1 LVRLPVIV
9 GFGGINPAGRSSF
22 HHGYRRLVLD
32 VLDETRRNETLVD
45 LAMMMNLARFEEGHW
60 RDHDGTSLTPSQ
72 LAQRHRAQ
80 IERHTLIRRIEQ
92 SHFDVDAVPFNRKL
106 TLQPLAGPLEF
117 ALPVRQLPEPLPPGW
132 QVTPIDRRQVKVT
145 LTDGLD
151 LFLPDQKKALV
162 SSAGQLPSGFDP
174 GALYPS
180 RNHPRAL
187 QMALYAA
194 SDALGS
200 LGIDWNSLLKRVAP
214 DQIAV
219 YASSSMGQLDDNGTG
234 GMYKAPYLGKRIS
247 SKQLPLG
254 FAEMPAD
261 FVNAYVLGSV
271 GATGGAVGACATFL
285 YNLRSGVE
293 DIRSGRRRVVL
304 VGATDA
310 VINPEAMEGYT
321 AMGALAEDAELID
334 LDHKLGL
341 TELDHRRACRPF
353 NYNCGFTMGESAQF
367 LVLFDDALALEM
379 GAQIH
384 GAVPM
389 VSVHADGFKKSIAGP
404 GIGNYL
410 TVGKAMA
417 TARDLIGEARLRQ
430 GSYMHA
436 HGTGTPQNRVTESRI
451 FNEFAKLH
459 GIEQWPVAA
468 IKCYLGHAL
477 GAAAGD
483 QVATALGVW
492 RHGFIPGIF
501 TLDQIAEDVH
511 HSHLRLERDHIEIDP
526 RQLPAAFINAK
537 GFGGNNA
544 TALLLSPLQT
554 ESMLARRHGRA
565 AIARYW
571 SEAEQVRERAEDH
584 DRRALRGEVRTR
596 YQFGEGVCEER
607 DLLLSPEALLL
618 PGDNLPIALREENP
632 YPDLSG

>member
-1 LVRLPVIV
+1 MVSLPVIV

-22 HHGYRRLVLD
+22 HHGYRRLVLEA
-32 VLDETRRNETLVD
+32 LDETSRNETLVN
-45 LAMMMNLARFEEGHW
+45 LAAMMNLARFEGGHW
-60 RDHDGTSLTPSQ
+60 IGHDGVSLSHVQLANQYRDHID
-72 LAQRHRAQ
+72 
-80 IERHTLIRRIEQ
+80 RHTLIRRIEK
-92 SHFDVDAVPFNRKL
+92 SYFDVDAVPLNRKM
-106 TLQPLAGPLEF
+106 TLQPLDTPLEF
-117 ALPVRQLPEPLPPGW
+117 ALPLRQLPEPLPPGW
-132 QVTPIDRRQVKVT
+132 QVTPIDQRQVKVT
-145 LTDGLD
+145 ITGNLE
-151 LFLPDQKKALV
+151 LFLPDHKKAQV

-200 LGIDWNSLLKRVAP
+200 LGIDWSSLLKRVAP

-234 GMYKAPYLGKRIS
+234 GLYKSSYIGKRIS

-271 GATGGAVGACATFL
+271 GSTGGSVGACATFL

-304 VGATDA
+304 VGAAEA
-310 VINPEAMEGYT
+310 VINPEAMEGYA
-321 AMGALAEDAELID
+321 AMGALAEDAQLVELD
-334 LDHKLGL
+334 RKLGL
-341 TELDHRRACRPF
+341 TTPDHRRACRPF

-367 LVLFDDALALEM
+367 LILFDDALALEM

-384 GAVPM
+384 GAVP
-389 VSVHADGFKKSIAGP
+389 VVNVHADGFKKSIAGP
-404 GIGNYL
+404 GVGNYL
-410 TVGKAMA
+410 TVGKTMA
-417 TARDLIGEARLRQ
+417 SARDLIGEEKLRR

-451 FNEFAKLH
+451 FDEFARLH

-468 IKCYLGHAL
+468 IKCYLGHSL

-483 QVATALGVW
+483 QIASALGVW

-511 HSHLRLERDHIEIDP
+511 HSHLRLQRDHIEIDP
-526 RQLPAAFINAK
+526 QALPAAFINAK

-544 TALLLSPLQT
+544 TALLLSPAQT
-554 ESMLARRHGRA
+554 ESMLARRHGRD

-571 SEAEQVRERAEDH
+571 REAEQVREQADAY
-584 DRRALRGEVRTR
+584 DRRALRGEERTR
-596 YQFGEGVCEER
+596 YQFGEGVCEESEV
-607 DLLLSPEALLL
+607 LLSTQEIQL
-618 PGDNLPIALREENP
+618 PGHALPVTLHEENP
-632 YPDLSG
+632 YQDMSG